1 LEVSLN
7 RGSWGELFFEVPERN
22 LHYVVDRVK
31 APALEDL
38 EDEIRRGLE
47 SPIGSPPLREMV
59 DAGSRVLLVCDDIT
73 RPTPQRL
80 ILPTLLDEF
89 NKVGVR
95 DEDMK
100 VIIALGTHR
109 DMNEKE
115 ILERFGR
122 EVVDRVPVINH
133 DYRNP
138 DNLVNLGRTE
148 SGIPIIV
155 NREVVEADFVVT
167 VGNIVPHCYA
177 GWGGGGKMIQ
187 PGVCGEE
194 TTAAT
199 HVMAGKIRPLT
210 VISGNLDNP
219 VRKAIDDVAIKA
231 GLKMIV
237 NTVLN
242 EDDEVSGLFIGH
254 PLEAFKEG
262 VKMAEKV
269 YCPKVPG
276 EAEITVVSSYP
287 ADIDYWQ
294 AHKAL
299 ILASLGTKAGGTII
313 LVTPC
318 PEGIARQHPI
328 VRERARF
335 KFEENLQAI
344 EEGALE
350 DLIGAGMVLLHNQVM
365 ERNRVVCVSEYLS
378 QEDKS
383 DLGFEHAE
391 TVEEAL
397 SIALKRHGVNSKVGV
412 LRCGEILPKIER

>member
-1 LEVSLN
+1 
-7 RGSWGELFFEVPERN
+7 
-22 LHYVVDRVK
+22 
-31 APALEDL
+31 
-38 EDEIRRGLE
+38 
-47 SPIGSPPLREMV
+47 
-59 DAGSRVLLVCDDIT
+59 
-73 RPTPQRL
+73 
-80 ILPTLLDEF
+80 
-89 NKVGVR
+89 
-95 DEDMK
+95 
-100 VIIALGTHR
+100 
-109 DMNEKE
+109 
-115 ILERFGR
+115 
-122 EVVDRVPVINH
+122 
-133 DYRNP
+133 
-138 DNLVNLGRTE
+138 
-148 SGIPIIV
+148 
-155 NREVVEADFVVT
+155 
-167 VGNIVPHCYA
+167 
-177 GWGGGGKMIQ
+177 
-187 PGVCGEE
+187 
-194 TTAAT
+194 
-199 HVMAGKIRPLT
+199 
-210 VISGNLDNP
+210 
-219 VRKAIDDVAIKA
+219 
-231 GLKMIV
+231 
-237 NTVLN
+237 
-242 EDDEVSGLFIGH
+242 
-254 PLEAFKEG
+254 
-262 VKMAEKV
+262 MAEKV